1 MGKGWKNYYQR
12 YAYDFSLEYSE
23 SFRSSMEKALV
34 VALDLGNDAEF
45 LYDLEELKRLCEA
58 CEMEVVD
65 TVIQRSDCMN
75 KALFIGTGKVQEVKE
90 RAALYGAEIV
100 VFNDSLSPMQVRN
113 LQNEI
118 ELPILDRT
126 TLILDIFSKRA
137 KTREAKVQV
146 ETARLQ
152 YLLPRL
158 AGLHAAL
165 SRQGGSGGAGF
176 SIKGAG
182 EQKKELDR
190 RHIENRLHQLRR
202 ELDEVAHDKQIQR
215 KKRDASGIP
224 RVSLVGY
231 TNAGKSTLMNRLL
244 NLCGNDEEKQVFE
257 KDMLFATLET
267 TVRKIETEKNK
278 CFLLSDTV
286 GFIHKLPHGLVKA
299 FRSTLDEVKE
309 ADLLLVV
316 VDYSDEHHQTQ
327 IQVVKDT
334 IKELEA
340 SDREVLYVFN
350 KVDKADSEL
359 AYKAQKEPVIR
370 DNAIYMSAHKEEHI
384 QALAEF
390 VLQKV
395 YGEYVRVNFM
405 FPYDK
410 SNLVHVLKENAQ
422 DVTMEYLA
430 EGTYVTA
437 LCGKKEISKFQEYL
451 C

>member
-1 MGKGWKNYYQR
+1 
-12 YAYDFSLEYSE
+12 
-23 SFRSSMEKALV
+23 MEKALV
-34 VALDLGNDAEF
+34 VALDLGNDEDF
-45 LYDLEELKRLCEA
+45 LYDLDELCQLCEA
-58 CEMEVVD
+58 CDMEVVG
-65 TVIQRSDCMN
+65 TVIQRADVMN
-75 KALFIGTGKVQEVKE
+75 KALFIGTGKVQEVRETAIMKD
-90 RAALYGAEIV
+90 AEIV

-165 SRQGGSGGAGF
+165 SRQGGSGGSGF
-176 SIKGAG
+176 SNKGAG

-202 ELDEVAHDKQIQR
+202 ELEDVAHDKQIQR
-215 KKRDASGIP
+215 KKRDSSGIP

-231 TNAGKSTLMNRLL
+231 TNAGKSTLMNRMLM
-244 NLCGNDEEKQVFE
+244 LCGQDTEKQVFE

-309 ADLLLVV
+309 ADLMLIV
-316 VDYSDEHHQTQ
+316 VDYSDEHYKTQ

-340 SDREVLYVFN
+340 NDREVLYVFN

-359 AYKAQKEPVIR
+359 AEKAQLKPVIR
-370 DNAIYMSAHKEEHI
+370 ENAIYMSAHNEAHI
-384 QALAEF
+384 KALIEF
-390 VLQKV
+390 ILQKV
-395 YGEYVRVNFM
+395 YGEYEKVTFM

-410 SNLVHVLKENAQ
+410 SNMVHYLKENAQ
-422 DVTMEYLA
+422 NVELEYLP
-430 EGTYVTA
+430 EGTKVTA
-437 LCGKKEISKFQEYL
+437 LCGTKEMAKFKEYICL
-451 C
+451 D

>member
-1 MGKGWKNYYQR
+1 
-12 YAYDFSLEYSE
+12 
-23 SFRSSMEKALV
+23 MEKALV
-34 VALDLGNDAEF
+34 VALDLGNDTEF

-58 CEMEVVD
+58 CDMEVVD
-65 TVIQRSDCMN
+65 TVIQRTDSMN
-75 KALFIGTGKVQEVKE
+75 KALFIGTGKVLEVKE
-90 RAALYGAEIV
+90 AAALYGAEIV

-113 LQNEI
+113 LQNELG
-118 ELPILDRT
+118 LPILDRT

-165 SRQGGSGGAGF
+165 SRQGGSGGSGGF
-176 SIKGAG
+176 SNKGAG

-190 RHIENRLHQLRR
+190 RHIENRLHQLRK
-202 ELDEVAHDKQIQR
+202 ELEDVAHDKQIQR
-215 KKRDASGIP
+215 KKRDLSGIP
-224 RVSLVGY
+224 KVSLVGY
-231 TNAGKSTLMNRLL
+231 TNAGKSTLMNRMLT
-244 NLCGNDEEKQVFE
+244 LCCNDEEKQVFE

-309 ADLLLVV
+309 ADLLLIV
-316 VDYSDEHHQTQ
+316 VDYSDEHYKTQ

-334 IKELEA
+334 IKELDA
-340 SDREVLYVFN
+340 ADREVLYVFN
-350 KVDKADSEL
+350 KVDKADNEL
-359 AYKAQKEPVIR
+359 ALKAQSEPVIR
-370 DNAIYMSAHKEEHI
+370 ENAIYMSAHNEVHVK
-384 QALAEF
+384 ALIDF
-390 VLQKV
+390 ILQKV
-395 YGEYVRVNFM
+395 YGEYEKAIFL

-410 SNLVHVLKENAQ
+410 SNLVHILKENAQ
-422 DVTMEYLA
+422 EVTMEYLP
-430 EGTYVTA
+430 EGTRVTA
-437 LCGKKEISKFQEYL
+437 LCGKKELSRFEEYR

>member
-1 MGKGWKNYYQR
+1 
-12 YAYDFSLEYSE
+12 
-23 SFRSSMEKALV
+23 MERALV
-34 VALDLGNDAEF
+34 VALDLGNDEDF
-45 LYDLEELKRLCEA
+45 LYDLEELCRLCEA
-58 CEMEVVD
+58 CDMEVVG
-65 TVIQRSDCMN
+65 TVIQRADVMN
-75 KALFIGTGKVQEVKE
+75 KALFIGTGKVHEVKE
-90 RAALYGAEIV
+90 TAIMMDAEIV
-100 VFNDSLSPMQVRN
+100 VFNDNLSPMQVRN
-113 LQNEI
+113 LQNEL

-165 SRQGGSGGAGF
+165 SRQGGSGGSGF
-176 SIKGAG
+176 SNKGAG

-190 RHIENRLHQLRR
+190 RHIENRLHQLRK
-202 ELDEVAHDKQIQR
+202 ELEEVAHDKQIQR

-231 TNAGKSTLMNRLL
+231 TNAGKSTLMNRMLT
-244 NLCGNDEEKQVFE
+244 LCGQDTEKQVFE

-267 TVRKIETEKNK
+267 TVRKIEKEKNK

-309 ADLLLVV
+309 ADLMLIV
-316 VDYSDEHHQTQ
+316 VDYSDEHHKTQ
-327 IQVVKDT
+327 LQVVKDT
-334 IKELEA
+334 IRELEA

-350 KVDKADSEL
+350 KVDKAAGEL
-359 AYKAQKEPVIR
+359 AVMAQDEPIIR
-370 DNAIYMSAHKEEHI
+370 ENTIYMSAHKEEHI
-384 QALAEF
+384 KALIDF
-390 VLQKV
+390 ILQKV
-395 YGEYVRVNFM
+395 YGEYEKTVFL

-410 SNLVHVLKENAQ
+410 SNLVHYLKENAQ
-422 DVTMEYLA
+422 DVELEYLP
-430 EGTYVTA
+430 EGTKVTA
-437 LCGKKEISKFQEYL
+437 LCGMKEIAKFKEYICL
-451 C
+451 D

>member
-1 MGKGWKNYYQR
+1 
-12 YAYDFSLEYSE
+12 
-23 SFRSSMEKALV
+23 MEKALV

-45 LYDLEELKRLCEA
+45 LYDLEELVRLCEA
-58 CEMEVVD
+58 CDMEVVD
-65 TVIQRSDCMN
+65 RVIQRSDSMN

-90 RAALYGAEIV
+90 RAIMTDAEII

-176 SIKGAG
+176 SNKGAG

-231 TNAGKSTLMNRLL
+231 TNAGKSTLMNRMLS
-244 NLCGNDEEKQVFE
+244 LCGNDEEKQVFE

-316 VDYSDEHHQTQ
+316 VDYSDEHYKTQ

-340 SDREVLYVFN
+340 SDREILYVFN
-350 KVDKADSEL
+350 KVDKADNEL
-359 AYKAQKEPVIR
+359 AFKAMDEPVVR
-370 DNAIYMSAHKEEHI
+370 EDAIYMSAHKEEHV
-384 QALAEF
+384 QALIDF
-390 VLQKV
+390 ILKKV
-395 YGEYVRVNFM
+395 YGEYVQVTFL

-410 SNLVHVLKENAQ
+410 SNLVHILKENAQ
-422 DVTMEYLA
+422 NVTMEYLP
-430 EGTYVTA
+430 EGTKVTA
-437 LCGKKEISKFQEYL
+437 LCGKKEISKFQEYM